1 MVLPLHFAIW
11 ELAVN
16 CRGAFLL
23 LVLLIHPLSKEPDS
37 TLWLPGVMER
47 PVLCWGGHMISVCAD
62 IPATSYQSIKGSP
75 SSPAHGLM
83 LMLLLAPLSYLSAGQ
98 VS

>member
-16 CRGAFLL
+16 CRGAFLP

-37 TLWLPGVMER
+37 TLWLPRVMER
-47 PVLCWGGHMISVCAD
+47 PVLCWGRHVVSGHAD
-62 IPATSYQSIKGSP
+62 IPATSHQFIKGSP
-75 SSPAHGLM
+75 SSPARGLM